1 MRVYRRSSD
10 PWYTLFYCCILLY
23 HSLHLPYYNNMWLL
37 NWFRRKKSETA
48 PKGAAESETKVDN
61 SMKYLIVGLGNFGS
75 EYAGTRH
82 NIGFRAVDAFAE
94 KQGVEWADKRY
105 GFVAKTRVKNAELIL
120 LKPSTY
126 MNLSG
131 QAVRYWAQQEKI
143 PVERILVIV
152 DDLSLPVGKIRMRGS
167 GSAGGHNGLK
177 NIESC
182 MMTQNY
188 ARIKFGIGNEFPK
201 GTQIDFVLG
210 KFSDEDNKLIAEKL
224 DYVGE
229 MIQSFCLQGLDRT
242 MNQYNKK

>member
-1 MRVYRRSSD
+1 
-10 PWYTLFYCCILLY
+10 
-23 HSLHLPYYNNMWLL
+23 MWLFDL
-37 NWFRRKKSETA
+37 FRKRKPETSD
-48 PKGAAESETKVDN
+48 EY
-61 SMKYLIVGLGNFGS
+61 MKYLIVGLGNIGD
-75 EYAGTRH
+75 EYVGTRH
-82 NIGFRAVDAFAE
+82 NIGFRVVDAFAR
-94 KQGVEWADKRY
+94 KQGAQWQDKRY
-105 GFVAKTRVKNAELIL
+105 GAIARTRVKNAELIL
-120 LKPSTY
+120 LNPSTY

-143 PVERILVIV
+143 PVERLLVIV

-167 GSAGGHNGLK
+167 GSDGGHNGLK
-177 NIESC
+177 NIASC

-188 ARIKFGIGNEFPK
+188 PRIKFGIGNDFPK

-210 KFSDEDNKLIAEKL
+210 QFSDEDNKAIEEKL

>member
-1 MRVYRRSSD
+1 
-10 PWYTLFYCCILLY
+10 
-23 HSLHLPYYNNMWLL
+23 MWLL

-61 SMKYLIVGLGNFGS
+61 SMKYLIVGLGNIGS

-242 MNQYNKK
+242 MNQFNMK

>member
-1 MRVYRRSSD
+1 
-10 PWYTLFYCCILLY
+10 
-23 HSLHLPYYNNMWLL
+23 MWLL

-61 SMKYLIVGLGNFGS
+61 SMKYLIVGLGNIGS

-210 KFSDEDNKLIAEKL
+210 KFSDEDNKLIVEKL

>member
-1 MRVYRRSSD
+1 
-10 PWYTLFYCCILLY
+10 
-23 HSLHLPYYNNMWLL
+23 MWLFDL
-37 NWFRRKKSETA
+37 FRRNNTET
-48 PKGAAESETKVDN
+48 GIND
-61 SMKYLIVGLGNFGS
+61 MKYLIVGLGNIGS
-75 EYAGTRH
+75 EYVGTRH
-82 NIGFRAVDAFAE
+82 NIGFRVVDAFAA
-94 KQGVEWADKRY
+94 KQGAEWSDKRY
-105 GFVAKTRVKNAELIL
+105 GFIAKTRVKSAELIL
-120 LKPSTY
+120 LKPTTY

-131 QAVRYWAQQEKI
+131 QAVRYWTQQEKI

-210 KFSDEDNKLIAEKL
+210 QFSEEDNKLVDEKL

-229 MIQSFCLQGLDRT
+229 MIKSYCLQGLERT